1 MDTLKGKKI
10 WIIGASS
17 GIGAA
22 LASEISQR
30 GAEVT
35 ISARRKDALEEIA
48 GRLSHKPALAPLDVS
63 KSEELKTAF
72 EKFGPFDSVIFLAA
86 IYSPGLLEDM
96 DLAKAKTMVDIN
108 VNGALNTI
116 DAVYPQMRRSGKGQ
130 IVLCGSV
137 AGYAGLP
144 NSQPYSLTKAAI
156 INLAQTLKTEAQ
168 RYNVDVKLISPG
180 FVRTPLTDKNDF
192 QMPMIVEPEYA
203 AKTIADGLSAKAFE
217 IHFPKKFTWIV
228 KILSLLPYGLYFP
241 ITRKIMRDKLG
252 KSKKNG

>member
-1 MDTLKGKKI
+1 
-10 WIIGASS
+10 
-17 GIGAA
+17 
-22 LASEISQR
+22 
-30 GAEVT
+30 
-35 ISARRKDALEEIA
+35 
-48 GRLSHKPALAPLDVS
+48 
-63 KSEELKTAF
+63 
-72 EKFGPFDSVIFLAA
+72 
-86 IYSPGLLEDM
+86 
-96 DLAKAKTMVDIN
+96 MVDIN